1 MAAVR
6 GWEYLNSTTEERERE
21 VSLHS
26 QVNMLLVNL
35 KGQEHYSS
43 DLTKSFS
50 SLVQSNLLEEKK
62 NRSGDVY
69 EL

>member
-1 MAAVR
+1 MAAMR
-6 GWEYLNSTTEERERE
+6 DWEYLNSTTEERGRE

-35 KGQEHYSS
+35 KGLEHYSF

-62 NRSGDVY
+62 SRGGDVY